1 MSELIAWGDESVQTQ
16 GGVIPTYYMGACVCG
31 LEERDIRR
39 QLLSA
44 TKRKVSKLHW
54 RDMTLSEKRR
64 SIPVIEVLSL
74 PHIAIA
80 ATPLDGTVT
89 SERARRKCLEL
100 LLPTLEK
107 EYGISRLVLE
117 SRETS
122 QDFSSFLETLDMR
135 ELDLHHLA

>member
-16 GGVIPTYYMGACVCG
+16 GGVIPTYYMGACICG

-64 SIPVIEVLSL
+64 SIPVIEALSL
-74 PHIAIA
+74 PPYRHSRYALGWHGHLR
-80 ATPLDGTVT
+80 T
-89 SERARRKCLEL
+89 R
-100 LLPTLEK
+100 PT
-107 EYGISRLVLE
+107 
-117 SRETS
+117 
-122 QDFSSFLETLDMR
+122 
-135 ELDLHHLA
+135 